1 MLQCAAPPTANVTG
15 FVPIAA
21 KANPLETLFRAI
33 LTCELVKLEKAIY
46 AYQTDL
52 NALLTLVEVLGRMIN
67 SRELTITAKK
77 FSWKRGSTIK
87 WGVVCEFRLIRA
99 HRILLIPTEPDFPSI
114 VLEHKPGTVGT
125 MCCDSPELL
134 MRQIG
139 KIASLPACFA
149 PPPPLAFAVQ

>member
-1 MLQCAAPPTANVTG
+1 MLQCAIPSTANVVG
-15 FVPIAA
+15 FMPTAA
-21 KANPLETLFRAI
+21 KANPMESLFRAI
-33 LTCELVKLEKAIY
+33 LTCDLKKLERVIHE
-46 AYQTDL
+46 YQNDL

-67 SRELTITAKK
+67 SRELTVTAKK

-114 VLEHKPGTVGT
+114 VMEHKPGTAGSK
-125 MCCDSPELL
+125 CCDSPELL

-139 KIASLPACFA
+139 KIAALPACFA
-149 PPPPLAFAVQ
+149 PPPPLAFATQ